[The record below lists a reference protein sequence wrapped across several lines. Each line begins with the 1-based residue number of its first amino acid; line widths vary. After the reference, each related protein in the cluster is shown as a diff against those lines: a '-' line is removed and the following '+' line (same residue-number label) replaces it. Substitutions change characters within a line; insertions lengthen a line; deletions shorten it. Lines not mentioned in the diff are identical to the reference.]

1 MGTAELILPTER
13 AERVRKTD
21 ALSANQPPT
30 LLAYL
35 RAAESG
41 ADLERLEK
49 LMELH
54 ERWEDRQAVNAF
66 NQAMADF
73 RSESMTILK
82 TKYVDIAGGA
92 KFWQAE
98 LGEICDEVIPK
109 MSKHRLY
116 HTWVPRRTESGE
128 EEVSCVI
135 SHALG
140 HKSEPTTISAPM
152 DKSGNKTEGDARTAT
167 RTRLQRYTFLMACGI
182 APKGM
187 QTAVEM
193 AGADAVT
200 IEKPKDFDLWAQDME
215 AAAAKGSEP
224 LMALWKGT
232 PEDLR
237 TYVIAGK
244 KSWWDDMKSKAGK
257 VTKAAKAAAGAA

>member
-1 MGTAELILPTER
+1 MNAVTKIEPPQEH
-13 AERVRKTD
+13 
-21 ALSANQPPT
+21 QPPT

-49 LMELH
+49 LMDLH
-54 ERWEDRQAVNAF
+54 ERFEKNVAVKAF

-92 KFWQAE
+92 KFWHAE
-98 LGEICDEVIPK
+98 LGNIVEEVIPK
-109 MSKHRLY
+109 MSKYGLFHV
-116 HTWVPRRTESGE
+116 WVPKQRDDKQI
-128 EEVSCVI
+128 EVSCI
-135 SHALG
+135 IKHALG
-140 HKSEPTTISAPM
+140 HASEPTTLFAPP
-152 DKSGNKTEGDARTAT
+152 DTGGNKAAIHAVAAT
-167 RTRLQRYTFLMACGI
+167 VTFLQRYTFLLAIGL
-182 APKGM
+182 APKGID
-187 QTAVEM
+187 TNAKVPGE
-193 AGADAVT
+193 DVVT
-200 IEKPKDFDLWAQDME
+200 IDKPQDFDLWAEDAK
-215 AAAAKGSEP
+215 AAAMKGTEP

-244 KSWWDDMKSKAGK
+244 KSFWDDCKAVAGK
-257 VTKAAKAAAGAA
+257 ASKAAKVAS

>member
-1 MGTAELILPTER
+1 MNANSQEVIEADVLPMPTNQQ
-13 AERVRKTD
+13 A
-21 ALSANQPPT
+21 QPPT
-30 LLAYL
+30 LTAYL
-35 RAAESG
+35 NAANSG

-49 LMELH
+49 LMDLH
-54 ERWEDRQAVNAF
+54 ERFEKTQAVKAF
-66 NQAMADF
+66 NQAMSDF

-109 MSKHRLY
+109 MSKHGLY
-116 HTWVPRRTESGE
+116 HNWVPRRTEDGE

-135 SHALG
+135 THALG
-140 HKSEPTTISAPM
+140 HESKPTTISAPM
-152 DKSGNKTEGDARTAT
+152 DKSGNKTESDARTAT
-167 RTRLQRYTFLMACGI
+167 RTRLQRYTFLMACGL

-187 QTAVEM
+187 ETATTN

-200 IEKPKDFDLWAQDME
+200 VEKPKDFDLWAEDAK
-215 AAAAKGSEP
+215 AAAMKGTEP

-244 KSWWDDMKSKAGK
+244 KSFWDDCKAVAGK
-257 VTKAAKAAAGAA
+257 ASKAAKAGAV

>member
-1 MGTAELILPTER
+1 MNALVTKLEQPVAE
-13 AERVRKTD
+13 A
-21 ALSANQPPT
+21 SQPPT

-49 LMELH
+49 LMDLH
-54 ERWEDRQAVNAF
+54 ERWEDRQALKAF

-82 TKYVDIAGGA
+82 TKYVDIPGGA

-98 LGEICDEVIPK
+98 LGNICDEVIPK
-109 MSKHRLY
+109 MSKYGLY
-116 HTWVPRRTESGE
+116 QKWIPRRLENGE

-135 SHALG
+135 VHALG
-140 HKSEPTTISAPM
+140 RESEPTTISAAM

-167 RTRLQRYTFLMACGI
+167 RTRLQRYTFLMACGL

-187 QTAVEM
+187 EAAAEAASAET
-193 AGADAVT
+193 VT
-200 IEKPKDFDLWAQDME
+200 VEKPKDFDLWAQDIE
-215 AAAAKGSEP
+215 AATKKGIDE
-224 LMALWKGT
+224 LMTLWKKT

-237 TYVIAGK
+237 TFVIAGK
-244 KSWWDDMKSKAGK
+244 KSWWDDCKAKASKAS
-257 VTKAAKAAAGAA
+257 KAAKVPS

>member
-1 MGTAELILPTER
+1 MSTEQADLILR
-13 AERVRKTD
+13 AEQPKADV
-21 ALSANQPPT
+21 LPMPANQPPT

-35 RAAESG
+35 HAAESG
-41 ADLERLEK
+41 ADLERLDK
-49 LMELH
+49 LMTLH

-92 KFWQAE
+92 KFWHAE
-98 LGEICDEVIPK
+98 LGNICDEVIPK
-109 MSKHRLY
+109 LSKYGLY
-116 HTWVPRRTESGE
+116 HNWIPKQREDKQIE
-128 EEVSCVI
+128 ISCVI
-135 SHALG
+135 RHALG
-140 HKSEPTTISAPM
+140 QKSEPITLFAPP
-152 DKSGNKTEGDARTAT
+152 DKQGNKTEIHAVAATAT
-167 RTRLQRYTFLMACGI
+167 FLQRYTFLMAVGL

-187 QTAVEM
+187 DTNGTAP
-193 AGADAVT
+193 ADAVT
-200 IEKPKDFDLWAQDME
+200 VEKPKDFDLWAEDAK
-215 AAAAKGSEP
+215 AAAMKGTEP

-244 KSWWDDMKSKAGK
+244 KSFWDDCKAVAGK
-257 VTKAAKAAAGAA
+257 ASKAAKAGAV

>member
-1 MGTAELILPTER
+1 MSSELILPDADVKR
-13 AERVRKTD
+13 ARPYQPPAD
-21 ALSANQPPT
+21 QPPT

-49 LMELH
+49 LMDLH
-54 ERWEDRQAVNAF
+54 ERNEKRLAVNAF

-92 KFWQAE
+92 KFWHAE
-98 LGEICDEVIPK
+98 LGNIVEEVIPK
-109 MSKHRLY
+109 MSKYGLF
-116 HTWVPRRTESGE
+116 HTWIPRQRDDKQIEI
-128 EEVSCVI
+128 SCVI
-135 SHALG
+135 KHALG
-140 HKSEPTTISAPM
+140 CASEPTTLFAPP
-152 DKSGNKTEGDARTAT
+152 DGSGNKSPIHAVLAT
-167 RTRLQRYTFLMACGI
+167 TTILQRYTFLLAIGL

-187 QTAVEM
+187 DTNGAVP
-193 AGADAVT
+193 GADVVT
-200 IEKPKDFDLWAQDME
+200 VEKPKDYDLWAEDAKS
-215 AAAAKGSEP
+215 AAMKGTEP

-244 KSWWDDMKSKAGK
+244 KSFWDDCKAVAGK
-257 VTKAAKAAAGAA
+257 ASKAAKAAAGAA

>member
-1 MGTAELILPTER
+1 MGTAELIIPAERPER
-13 AERVRKTD
+13 ARRDLPVAAD
-21 ALSANQPPT
+21 QPPT

-193 AGADAVT
+193 TGADVVT
-200 IEKPKDFDLWAQDME
+200 IEKPKDFDLWAEDAK
-215 AAAAKGSEP
+215 AAAMKGTDP

-244 KSWWDDMKSKAGK
+244 KSFWDDCKATAGRAS
-257 VTKAAKAAAGAA
+257 KAAKVAS

>member
-1 MGTAELILPTER
+1 MSTEQADLILR
-13 AERVRKTD
+13 AEQPKADV
-21 ALSANQPPT
+21 LPMPVNQPPT
-30 LLAYL
+30 LQAYL

-49 LMELH
+49 LMDLH
-54 ERWEDRQAVNAF
+54 ERWEDRQALNAF
-66 NQAMADF
+66 NKAMSDF
-73 RSESMTILK
+73 RSESMVILK

-98 LGEICDEVIPK
+98 LGEIVDEVIPK
-109 MSKHRLY
+109 MSKYGLY
-116 HTWVPRRTESGE
+116 HSWVPRRTESGE

-135 SHALG
+135 HHALG
-140 HKSEPTTISAPM
+140 CKSEPTTISTPP
-152 DKSGNKTEGDARTAT
+152 DKSGNKTEGDARTAA
-167 RTRLQRYTFLMACGI
+167 RTRLQRYTFLMACGL

-187 QTAVEM
+187 ETAAEKS
-193 AGADAVT
+193 GADVVT
-200 IEKPKDFDLWAQDME
+200 VEKPKDFDLWAEDAK
-215 AAAAKGSEP
+215 AAAMKGTEP

-244 KSWWDDMKSKAGK
+244 KSFWDDCKAVAGKASRVAKAGA
-257 VTKAAKAAAGAA
+257 T